1 MALLMPDINL
11 RRAKVHL
18 ERYWRQLLGG
28 DRPEEL
34 RRLIFRSKAVA
45 KVSQDAQPANVN
57 PVGSVAVAPRI
68 QNLELD
74 PEMEVPIATVKE
86 INRDSH
92 DKRCVETDCGS
103 LSVAQSASCNQKTET
118 EAAGDGKEKDG
129 DQHNE
134 LNQVSAVENA
144 TTDDNSECNQ
154 SATSESADEF
164 LKSGSEQPPSSTSTT
179 GTSSSVSSIF
189 SVSTSDSKSSCA
201 GKPPLSLVRA
211 SKDNRPSSSPEKMRQ
226 SKYISRIQGPTLG
239 SILQRIHLN
248 DGDVSELDFS
258 TLAQRNK
265 RLEAEGC
272 ALVARSLS
280 TNHTV
285 RKLIIRDHAIGDDG
299 AVALSKMLCNNTTL
313 ECLDLYGNNIGD
325 RGAEALAQALYGHDS
340 LRRLC
345 LRSNAITDRGTAALA
360 QAIRCNCTLKSLDLV
375 HNRITKAGA
384 HALLDAL
391 DVNIHLETLTL
402 DANDVP
408 AFAASQL
415 ASALARNRAES
426 LMMESHA
433 AEKQAVKIVRRASGL
448 DTEDEDDSDSGKEE
462 NWMEQIWEDDD
473 GDSVSSGFLS
483 CSGVTDVPLS
493 SSGLWI

>member
-11 RRAKVHL
+11 RRAKQHL

-28 DRPEEL
+28 DRPGER
-34 RRLIFRSKAVA
+34 RRLLFRSNSVAQA
-45 KVSQDAQPANVN
+45 KVSQDAQPENAA
-57 PVGSVAVAPRI
+57 GISSVEVAPTI

-74 PEMEVPIATVKE
+74 PEMEDPIATVKD
-86 INRDSH
+86 I
-92 DKRCVETDCGS
+92 DKRSVEPDCGS
-103 LSVAQSASCNQKTET
+103 LSVAPSEICNQETET
-118 EAAGDGKEKDG
+118 KAAGDGKEK
-129 DQHNE
+129 NE
-134 LNQVSAVENA
+134 DEHDDLNQVPGIEDA
-144 TTDDNSECNQ
+144 TDPECNQ
-154 SATSESADEF
+154 FASLESADEF
-164 LKSGSEQPPSSTSTT
+164 LKAELEQAPSSTSTT
-179 GTSSSVSSIF
+179 GTSSSVGSIF
-189 SVSTSDSKSSCA
+189 SVSSSDNKSDCV
-201 GKPPLSLVRA
+201 GKPPLSRVRV
-211 SKDNRPSSSPEKMRQ
+211 SKDNRSSYSPEKMPQ
-226 SKYISRIQGPTLG
+226 SKYIARVQGPTLG

-313 ECLDLYGNNIGD
+313 EYLDLYGNNIGD
-325 RGAEALAQALYGHDS
+325 RGAESLAQALYGHDS

-345 LRSNAITDRGTAALA
+345 LRSNLISDRGATALA
-360 QAIRCNCTLKSLDLV
+360 QAIRCNCTLKSLELV
-375 HNRITKAGA
+375 HNRVTKVGA
-384 HALLDAL
+384 QALLDAL
-391 DVNIHLETLTL
+391 DVNFHLETLNL
-402 DANDVP
+402 EVNDVP
-408 AFAASQL
+408 AFVASQL
-415 ASALARNRAES
+415 AAALARNRAES
-426 LMMESHA
+426 LILESHA

-448 DTEDEDDSDSGKEE
+448 DTEDEDDSDSEKEDEE
-462 NWMEQIWEDDD
+462 NWEDEDWEDDD

-483 CSGVTDVPLS
+483 CSGVTDIPLS

>member
-18 ERYWRQLLGG
+18 ERYWRQLLG
-28 DRPEEL
+28 DRP
-34 RRLIFRSKAVA
+34 RRLIFRSKSVAQA
-45 KVSQDAQPANVN
+45 KVSHDAQPENGN
-57 PVGSVAVAPRI
+57 PASPVEVAPRI

-74 PEMEVPIATVKE
+74 PKMEDPGATVKE
-86 INRDSH
+86 IDRGCD
-92 DKRCVETDCGS
+92 DKRSSADCGS
-103 LSVAQSASCNQKTET
+103 LSVAQSESCNQETET
-118 EAAGDGKEKDG
+118 EAAGDGKEKNE
-129 DQHNE
+129 DQHEHE
-134 LNQVSAVENA
+134 LNPVPTVNDASA
-144 TTDDNSECNQ
+144 DDNPECNQ
-154 SATSESADEF
+154 SASSESVDEF
-164 LKSGSEQPPSSTSTT
+164 QKSEAEQAPSSTSTT

-189 SVSTSDSKSSCA
+189 SVSSSESKTNCV
-201 GKPPLSLVRA
+201 GKPPLSRRV
-211 SKDNRPSSSPEKMRQ
+211 SKENRSSYSPEKMPQ
-226 SKYISRIQGPTLG
+226 SKYISRVQGPTLG

-258 TLAQRNK
+258 TLAKRNK
-265 RLEAEGC
+265 RLQAEGC

-313 ECLDLYGNNIGD
+313 EYLDLYGNNIGD
-325 RGAEALAQALYGHDS
+325 LGAEALAQALYGHDS

-345 LRSNAITDRGTAALA
+345 LRSNLITDRGATALA
-360 QAIRCNCTLKSLDLV
+360 QAIRCNCALKSLELI
-375 HNRITKAGA
+375 HNRVTKVGA
-384 HALLDAL
+384 QALLDAL
-391 DVNIHLETLTL
+391 DVNFHLETLTL

-408 AFAASQL
+408 AFVASQL
-415 ASALARNRAES
+415 AAALARNRAES
-426 LMMESHA
+426 LILESHA

-448 DTEDEDDSDSGKEE
+448 DTEDEDDSDSEKEEEE
-462 NWMEQIWEDDD
+462 NWEEDDWEDDD

-483 CSGVTDVPLS
+483 CSGVTDIPLS